1 MFKQSSI
8 TVFNKMVNSPFN
20 ITPMKKRPIDIALSW
35 ARAAGLNQ
43 SEFAAKIGAG
53 AQDITNWKKRGMP
66 TDRHESVAAAFG
78 KTVDELLGG
87 EAPHIAL
94 WNERDD
100 LPPDDTRVWVDR
112 WEYAFSAGNG
122 MVQWEVRQ
130 KDALPFRAALFDSI
144 GCKPETCKL
153 VMVRGDSMEP
163 FLFDRDMMMLETT
176 KTFIRDGRIYAIH
189 FEDEPLVKQV
199 FKQAGGALTLH
210 SFNPRYP
217 DRLVGPDDMQSLA
230 VAGEVVYRSG
240 SGFL

>member
-1 MFKQSSI
+1 
-8 TVFNKMVNSPFN
+8 MVNSPFN

-66 TDRHESVAAAFG
+66 TDRYESVANAFNQ
-78 KTVDELLGG
+78 TVDALLSGSD
-87 EAPHIAL
+87 EQITIWEKKEDL
-94 WNERDD
+94 SDD
-100 LPPDDTRVWVDR
+100 ADRVWVDR
-112 WEYAFSAGNG
+112 WDYAFTAGTG
-122 MVQWEVRQ
+122 MMQWEVRQ
-130 KDALPFRAALFDSI
+130 KGALPFRASLFTAI

-153 VMVRGDSMEP
+153 VMARGDSMEP
-163 FLFDRDMMMLETT
+163 FLFDRDMVMIDSA
-176 KTFIRDGRIYAIH
+176 KTSIRDGRIYAIH
-189 FEDEPLVKQV
+189 FEDEPLVKQI

-217 DRLVGPDDMQSLA
+217 DRLVRPDDMQSLA